1 MFKRPAGHFAGG
13 LIDQCG
19 LKGLRIGGAEVSEKH
34 AGFIVNMGGATEAD
48 VRALVAEIQRRVL
61 LDTGVQLERE
71 LKYWDEV

>member
-13 LIDQCG
+13 LIEQCG

-48 VRALVAEIQRRVL
+48 VRALVAEIRRRVL

>member
-1 MFKRPAGHFAGG
+1 
-13 LIDQCG
+13 
-19 LKGLRIGGAEVSEKH
+19 
-34 AGFIVNMGGATEAD
+34 MGGATEAD

>member
-13 LIDQCG
+13 LIEQCG